1 MNLGRR
7 QGLAGRME
15 KCDLTFLV
23 NHYLQ
28 KKKKKKNPRTDKKD
42 NLHPKTKKQP

>member
-1 MNLGRR
+1 MNLDRR
-7 QGLAGRME
+7 QGQAGRME

-28 KKKKKKNPRTDKKD
+28 QQQQKKNPRTDQKR
-42 NLHPKTKKQP
+42 